1 MNNKALG
8 TQFEREMCDILSK
21 KGFWVHFMSPDNS
34 GAQPC
39 DLIFAK
45 DGQVQIADCKTCV
58 AKSFTIDRL
67 EDNQIFAF
75 ERWIKCGNSDPVIFV
90 KHHDAVYKISY
101 SVLKCF
107 KRITFAER
115 SPFCTLSPET
125 K

>member
-1 MNNKALG
+1 MNNKVLG
-8 TQFEREMCDILSK
+8 TQFEREMCEVLSK

-39 DLIFAK
+39 DLIFVK
-45 DGQVQIADCKTCV
+45 DGQAYIADCKTCV

-75 ERWIKCGNSDPVIFV
+75 ERWIRCGNSDPVIFV
-90 KHHDAVYKISY
+90 KHCDAVYKISY

-107 KRITFAER
+107 KRIRFAER
-115 SPFCTLSPET
+115 SPFCTLSQT
-125 K
+125 IK